1 MSSVYVHINKIN
13 NKKYI
18 GFSKHDDPNIRWGNN
33 GSGYMGQRLYSE
45 GISTFG
51 WDNFDHIVLINE
63 IPTSLAKTVENLLIE
78 KLESIENGY
87 NEDKGTICESDYD
100 IALSLLPNLL
110 NKINTNQNK
119 INIKSLNDIVE
130 AKYSSTTVSYRLE
143 YIYNLYK
150 IGRINTNLDCQREYV
165 WDEPRQQGMWD
176 TLLYGHRIPEIHAV
190 KKSNGIYE
198 IIDGKQRLLTL
209 MKILN
214 NEIPL
219 KRGNASSEIKQYM
232 LNTNVASLYFK
243 DIDEQTKNKIYDKEI
258 SMAEYSNV
266 DDNTLVVLFQKLN
279 AGKPLSEFQKCIAN
293 NIIVRIRYTEYFEN
307 SDFIPKLF
315 SSAELSSNEDE
326 ILLIRL
332 LSTLNC
338 DDITNVDSLVQREL
352 NKIIERMDIKTL
364 SITRNKIINI
374 IKEFKNLSISPN
386 DLKIINKTWYPILFK
401 FFSEEVEDNLK
412 YLFKDFISYIQIPPQ
427 RGQESSKTI
436 TINRYNSIKKD
447 WLNYLKLKGD

>member
-1 MSSVYVHINKIN
+1 MA
-13 NKKYI
+13 
-18 GFSKHDDPNIRWGNN
+18 
-33 GSGYMGQRLYSE
+33 
-45 GISTFG
+45 T
-51 WDNFDHIVLINE
+51 
-63 IPTSLAKTVENLLIE
+63 
-78 KLESIENGY
+78 
-87 NEDKGTICESDYD
+87 
-100 IALSLLPNLL
+100 
-110 NKINTNQNK
+110 
-119 INIKSLNDIVE
+119 
-130 AKYSSTTVSYRLE
+130 
-143 YIYNLYK
+143 
-150 IGRINTNLDCQREYV
+150 
-165 WDEPRQQGMWD
+165 
-176 TLLYGHRIPEIHAV
+176 
-190 KKSNGIYE
+190 
-198 IIDGKQRLLTL
+198 
-209 MKILN
+209 
-214 NEIPL
+214 
-219 KRGNASSEIKQYM
+219 EIKQYM

-338 DDITNVDSLVQREL
+338 GDITNVDSLVQREL

-412 YLFKDFISYIQIPPQ
+412 YLFKGFISYIQIPPQ

-447 WLNYLKLKGD
+447 WLNYLKLKGE